1 MKTVKITRDSVAK
14 IIDFP
19 QGIDKMQAEIGA
31 NLVERVKT
39 RTIINLF
46 GPNVSFLCDEEFW
59 RKLGGEMEKNLNIP
73 ASMLYN
79 GTILGDVF
87 FVKEEGE
94 DWVGFDSVEL
104 LKVVLVLKDFFG
116 AHLKWEDNRNE

>member
-19 QGIDKMQAEIGA
+19 QEIDKMQAEIGA

-46 GPNVSFLCDEEFW
+46 GPNVSFLRDEEFW
-59 RKLGGEMEKNLNIP
+59 LKLGGEMEKNLNIP

-104 LKVVLVLKDFFG
+104 LKVVLVLKDYFG